1 MKKEYN
7 YDKAESWVRRGFTA
21 AEKKIQYRGSIT
33 EEALDPDRKKTRV
46 KKEKEKGGF
55 FTSPALQFTG
65 AFLAAAIVGGGT
77 FGALKYLEY
86 LGAQRIAGQPGGD
99 TSISTEIEPNVT
111 APDNNNVPAE
121 DYNDLL
127 AEVTKVEYDDE
138 ASQGGY
144 AEVLTGG
151 KIYGLRAYTYGVT
164 TKTSGDEI
172 NTELFDTAVIF
183 DKEIPFGGDFG
194 IVNNVENREME
205 FLSAEIYKEDE
216 LKKTSFNA
224 ATGNSI
230 AKIGE
235 YMRTA
240 QNGVYYVKV
249 MVSWDY
255 RPLKEVGDS
264 YRVFT
269 LPFKLIVSD
278 RPESSGVEYDESNSF
293 ETAHYIKV
301 TSGGTEYYP
310 YVHILSKSTHQNGEG
325 VDIDYDVPAIED
337 ITIPYND
344 DFRIVSN
351 VVDKSCTV
359 HSIAVHN
366 TDPQVEGMDLRF
378 TSFAELEN
386 HLKNGFYDGS
396 VYVQIIASWVNGTD
410 YGIGFTVTKAPENDN
425 RFIDVNEIY
434 LSLSNFTE
442 PLNIDISFPT
452 ETKYKNLRM
461 LKNKDLYITV
471 YRYETED
478 TDKNTYGLFITRGDE
493 FIAELPPVEGCVP
506 PERFIYVRQ
515 TPSGD
520 PTVFFTVCKN
530 ADNGDKWTT
539 LYALDLVTCQLS
551 YISSVGPHAYNMV
564 SRVIDC
570 GFSYKVDTC
579 ALELEVIGRPIP
591 DIEADD
597 YYVAPIRYKNGA
609 YLIDNP
615 YPSYE
620 KGKTYRPFEGFDD
633 TGIVNRITVS
643 TKSESYAI
651 KTGSDETVVFDGFLS
666 VSDEDIIEE
675 WVLLDGSNK
684 KELLRGKGSE
694 IKNIADYIGILSS
707 IKRYGFI
714 VEMETIDNVPFTFT
728 LLQKQVPSDTP
739 TPKDKAKLVVE
750 LNGEVVAPGVYS
762 TWYNTSEDRG
772 KLGLKI
778 ADQLDIPTIT
788 LFGPVAFTLEY
799 DYNEVQLEKINLH
812 EFGASIAADPQYISS
827 YAFCSSSSVTYVEAE
842 FMLLTG
848 GSDRADYMSYVFA
861 LAKPEGAKCSPYSN
875 EGDTPANFT
884 ITVAGK
890 TYAPQSVI
898 AVNMSEDDVKNEY
911 STKFGYFEAAKYIRM
926 PEIALSNGCA
936 LSYDGD
942 YALKYVAAFPDFNFG
957 TEIVITDD
965 KGVDDLPYEE
975 YYAVFVFEKKGV
987 PLNQYL
993 YAVKFKNGG
1002 MIHHPDDQT
1011 TDPTSDFSS
1020 VLEPVGDEIKDYVAG
1035 KMWNGMTWAQLV
1047 ESLSRLKQLK
1057 QDILADNSA
1066 SRIEEA
1072 DGTFVKYA
1080 GDGVYDFLAFIEK
1093 NEEIREARL
1102 ILYSNAEFDLP
1113 CGITLDMT
1121 SEQALMKMGFT
1132 EEQISEMNGQFKY
1145 GNMTLWYDA
1154 NGLNVT
1160 FGVIDGASLGIELH
1174 PEGKTYKNNVYI
1186 EFEK

>member
-1 MKKEYN
+1 MKGAHMKKKYN
-7 YDKAESWVRRGFTA
+7 IEETESWVKRGFTA
-21 AEKKIQYRGSIT
+21 ANRKIMYRGSIT
-33 EEALDPDRKKTRV
+33 EEALDPDRKKV
-46 KKEKEKGGF
+46 KRQREGGGF
-55 FTSPALQFTG
+55 FTSPALQVTG

-86 LGAQRIAGQPGGD
+86 LGAQRISGQPGDD
-99 TSISTEIEPNVT
+99 TSISTEIEPDVT
-111 APDNNNVPAE
+111 APDNNNVPAK
-121 DYNDLL
+121 DYEDLL
-127 AEVTKVEYDDE
+127 AEITKVEYEDE

-151 KIYGLRAYTYGVT
+151 RIYLLRAYTYGVT
-164 TKTSGDEI
+164 TKNSNDEI
-172 NTELFDTAVIF
+172 ATELFDTAVIF
-183 DKEIPFGGDFG
+183 DKEIPFGGDFN

-216 LKKTSFNA
+216 LGLTRFNA
-224 ATGNSI
+224 ANGHGIDNI
-230 AKIGE
+230 WE
-235 YMRTA
+235 YMRGAEPGT
-240 QNGVYYVKV
+240 YYVSV
-249 MVSWDY
+249 MVSWDFT
-255 RPLKEVGDS
+255 PLKEVGDS

-269 LPFKLIVSD
+269 LPIKLIVSD
-278 RPESSGVEYDESNSF
+278 SVNSGVKYDESNSF

-301 TSGGTEYYP
+301 TSGGKKYYP
-310 YVHILSKSTHQNGEG
+310 YVHILSKSTDTME
-325 VDIDYDVPAIED
+325 IDYGEPDIED

-359 HSIAVHN
+359 HSISVHDN
-366 TDPQVEGMDLRF
+366 YPQVESEDLYF
-378 TSFAELEN
+378 TSFAGLEN
-386 HLKNGFYDGS
+386 HLKNGFYSGS
-396 VYVQIIASWVNGTD
+396 LYVKIVASWVDGTD

-425 RFIDVNEIY
+425 KYIDVNEIY
-434 LSLSNFTE
+434 LSLNNFTE

-493 FIAELPPVEGCVP
+493 FIAELPPVDGCVP
-506 PERFIYVRQ
+506 PEMLLYVRQ

-570 GFSYKVDTC
+570 GFSYIVDTC
-579 ALELEVIGRPIP
+579 ALGLEVIGRPIP

-597 YYVAPIRYKNGA
+597 YYAAPIRYENGA

-651 KTGSDETVVFDGFLS
+651 KTGSDKTVVFDGFLS
-666 VSDEDIIEE
+666 VSNEDIIEE
-675 WVLLDGSNK
+675 WVLIDGENK
-684 KELLRGKGSE
+684 KELLRGNGNDIYKIS
-694 IKNIADYIGILSS
+694 DYISVLSV
-707 IKRYGFI
+707 IKQHGFI
-714 VEMETIDNVPFTFT
+714 VEMETTDNVQFVFK
-728 LLQKQVPSDTP
+728 LVQKQASTDTP
-739 TPKDKAKLVVE
+739 TPRNYAKLVVE
-750 LNGEVVAPGVYS
+750 LNGETVTPGIYS
-762 TWYNTSEDRG
+762 TWYQAKDSNDR
-772 KLGLKI
+772 LELTV
-778 ADQLDIPTIT
+778 QTEVYIPNLT
-788 LFGPVAFTLEY
+788 LSSPDAFTLEY
-799 DYNEVQLEKINLH
+799 DENSVKLEGLRVYGIEEVLE
-812 EFGASIAADPQYISS
+812 GDPQFITE
-827 YAFCSSSSVTYVEAE
+827 YAYDSTMSTVYVEAE
-842 FMLLTG
+842 FMLLTA
-848 GSDRADYMSYVFA
+848 GSNRASYVSYMFG
-861 LAKPEGAKCSPYSN
+861 LAKPG
-875 EGDTPANFT
+875 GTT
-884 ITVAGK
+884 G
-890 TYAPQSVI
+890 PQ
-898 AVNMSEDDVKNEY
+898 E
-911 STKFGYFEAAKYIRM
+911 
-926 PEIALSNGCA
+926 
-936 LSYDGD
+936 
-942 YALKYVAAFPDFNFG
+942 
-957 TEIVITDD
+957 
-965 KGVDDLPYEE
+965 
-975 YYAVFVFEKKGV
+975 
-987 PLNQYL
+987 
-993 YAVKFKNGG
+993 
-1002 MIHHPDDQT
+1002 QT

-1020 VLEPVGDEIKDYVAG
+1020 VLEPVGDEIKDYVAS

-1113 CGITLDMT
+1113 CGITLEMT
-1121 SEQALMKMGFT
+1121 SEQALRKMGFT
-1132 EEQISEMNGQFKY
+1132 AEQISEMNGQFRH
-1145 GNMTLWYDA
+1145 GDLTLWYSEA
-1154 NGLNVT
+1154 GLTVT
-1160 FGVIDGASLGIELH
+1160 SGLIDGASFGIELY
-1174 PEGKTYKNNVYI
+1174 PEGKTYKNTAYI

>member
-1 MKKEYN
+1 MKKKFNIDET
-7 YDKAESWVRRGFTA
+7 ESWVKRGFTA
-21 AEKKIQYRGSIT
+21 ADRKITYHGSIT
-33 EEALDPDRKKTRV
+33 EEALDPDRKKV
-46 KKEKEKGGF
+46 KRQREGGGF
-55 FTSPALQFTG
+55 FTSPALQVTG

-86 LGAQRIAGQPGGD
+86 IGAQRISGQPGDD
-99 TSISTEIEPNVT
+99 TSISTGIEPDVT
-111 APDNNNVPAE
+111 APDNNNVPAK
-121 DYNDLL
+121 DYEDLL
-127 AEVTKVEYDDE
+127 SEVTKVEYDDE

-151 KIYGLRAYTYGVT
+151 RIYGLRAYPYGVT
-164 TKTSGDEI
+164 TKKSNDEI
-172 NTELFDTAVIF
+172 ATELFDTAALF
-183 DKEIPFGGDFG
+183 DVEIPLSGDFD

-205 FLSAEIYKEDE
+205 FLSAEIRKENTQE
-216 LKKTSFNA
+216 KTSFNA

-235 YMRTA
+235 YMRNAEPGT
-240 QNGVYYVKV
+240 YYVSV
-249 MVSWDY
+249 MVSWDFK
-255 RPLKEVGDS
+255 PLKEVGDS

-278 RPESSGVEYDESNSF
+278 SVNSGVKYDESNSF
-293 ETAHYIKV
+293 ETAHFIKV
-301 TSGGTEYYP
+301 TSGGKAYYP
-310 YVHILSKSTHQNGEG
+310 YVHLLTMSADTME
-325 VDIDYDVPAIED
+325 IDYGEPDIED
-337 ITIPYND
+337 IIIPYND

-359 HSIAVHN
+359 HSITVHN

-386 HLKNGFYDGS
+386 HLKNGFYSGS
-396 VYVQIIASWVNGTD
+396 LYVKIVASWVDGTD

-425 RFIDVNEIY
+425 KYIDVNEIY
-434 LSLSNFTE
+434 LPLINFTE

-493 FIAELPPVEGCVP
+493 FIAELPPVDGCVP
-506 PERFIYVRQ
+506 PEMLLYVRQ

-520 PTVFFTVCKN
+520 PTIFFTVCKN

-579 ALELEVIGRPIP
+579 ALGLEVIGRPIP
-591 DIEADD
+591 DIGADD
-597 YYVAPIRYKNGA
+597 YYVAQIRYKNGA
-609 YLIDNP
+609 YLIDP
-615 YPSYE
+615 PHPSYE
-620 KGKTYRPFEGFDD
+620 TGKTYDPYRGVDD
-633 TGIVNRITVS
+633 TSVKNRITVS

-675 WVLLDGSNK
+675 WVLLDGENK
-684 KELLRGKGSE
+684 KELLRGNGYEFK
-694 IKNIADYIGILSS
+694 KIADYISVLSI
-707 IKRYGFI
+707 IKQHGFI
-714 VEMETIDNVPFTFT
+714 VEIETRDGVPFRFT
-728 LLQKQVPSDTP
+728 LLQKQAQTDTP
-739 TPKDKAKLVVE
+739 APKGKAKLIVG
-750 LNGEVVAPGVYS
+750 LDGDAVAPGVYS
-762 TWYNTSEDRG
+762 TWYRTAEDSG
-772 KLGLKI
+772 KPGLKI
-778 ADQLDIPTIT
+778 ADQLDIPV
-788 LFGPVAFTLEY
+788 LMLPGPVAFTLEY
-799 DYNEVQLEKINLH
+799 DYNSVRLEKITLH
-812 EFGASIAADPQYISS
+812 RFGGSITGDPQTISG
-827 YAFCSSSSVTYVEAE
+827 YAYDSVNSVSYVEAE

-848 GSDRADYMSYVFA
+848 GSDRADYMSYMFA
-861 LAKPEGAKCSPYSN
+861 LAKPGGAKCSPYSD
-875 EGDTPANFT
+875 EGDAPANFT
-884 ITVAGK
+884 ITVGDS
-890 TYAPQSVI
+890 TYAPY
-898 AVNMSEDDVKNEY
+898 AVKAENMNENDISSSY
-911 STKFGYFEAAKYIRM
+911 PTRFGYFNVAKYIRI
-926 PEIALSNGCA
+926 PEMDLTNNDCSVSYGNGYKLS
-936 LSYDGD
+936 
-942 YALKYVAAFPDFNFG
+942 YVAAFADFNTG
-957 TEIVITDD
+957 TKIVITDE
-965 KGVDDLPYEE
+965 KGFDDLPLEE
-975 YYAVFVFEKKGV
+975 YYAVFVFEKDGIS
-987 PLNQYL
+987 NEQYM
-993 YAVKFKNGG
+993 YAVKIINNKTKD
-1002 MIHHPDDQT
+1002 PAQPEYQT
-1011 TDPTSDFSS
+1011 NDTVAGINS
-1020 VLEPVGDEIKDYVAG
+1020 VLEAVSDEIKDYVAG

-1066 SRIEEA
+1066 SRIEET
-1072 DGTFVKYA
+1072 DGMFVKYA

-1113 CGITLDMT
+1113 FGITPDMT
-1121 SEQALMKMGFT
+1121 AEQALKKMGFT
-1132 EEQISEMNGQFKY
+1132 AEQISEMNGQFRH
-1145 GNMTLWYDA
+1145 GDLTLWYSET
-1154 NGLNVT
+1154 GLTVT
-1160 FGVIDGASLGIELH
+1160 SGLIDGASFGIELY
-1174 PEGKTYKNNVYI
+1174 PEGKTYKNTAYI

>member
-33 EEALDPDRKKTRV
+33 EEALDPDRKKTRI

-55 FTSPALQFTG
+55 FTSPALQFAG

-86 LGAQRIAGQPGGD
+86 LGAQRVAGQPGDD

-151 KIYGLRAYTYGVT
+151 RIYGLRAYTYGVT
-164 TKTSGDEI
+164 TKESNDEI
-172 NTELFDTAVIF
+172 ATELFDTAVIF

-216 LKKTSFNA
+216 LGLTRFNA
-224 ATGNSI
+224 ANGHGIDNI
-230 AKIGE
+230 WE

-310 YVHILSKSTHQNGEG
+310 YVHILSKSE
-325 VDIDYDVPAIED
+325 DSMEIDYDVPAIED

-351 VVDKSCTV
+351 VVDKYCTV
-359 HSIAVHN
+359 KSISVYN
-366 TDPQVEGMDLRF
+366 NGITMDSIGYSVS
-378 TSFAELEN
+378 SFAELEN
-386 HLKNGFYDGS
+386 ALKNGFYSGS
-396 VYVQIIASWVNGTD
+396 LYVRIIASWVNGTD
-410 YGIGFTVTKAPENDN
+410 YGIGFTVTKAPENE
-425 RFIDVNEIY
+425 FINVNEIY
-434 LSLSNFTE
+434 LSLSDFTE

-707 IKRYGFI
+707 IKHYGFI
-714 VEMETIDNVPFTFT
+714 VEIETRDGVPFRFT
-728 LLQKQVPSDTP
+728 LLQKQAQTDTP
-739 TPKDKAKLVVE
+739 APKGKAKLIVG
-750 LNGEVVAPGVYS
+750 LDGDAVAPGVYS
-762 TWYNTSEDRG
+762 TWYRTAEDSG
-772 KLGLKI
+772 KPGLKI
-778 ADQLDIPTIT
+778 ADQLDIPV
-788 LFGPVAFTLEY
+788 LMLPGPVAFTLEY
-799 DYNEVQLEKINLH
+799 DYNSVRLEKITLLR
-812 EFGASIAADPQYISS
+812 FGGSITGDPQTISG
-827 YAFCSSSSVTYVEAE
+827 YAYGSVNSVSYVEAE

-861 LAKPEGAKCSPYSN
+861 LAKPDGAKCSPYSD
-875 EGDTPANFT
+875 EGDAPANFT
-884 ITVAGK
+884 ITVGDS
-890 TYAPQSVI
+890 TYAPY
-898 AVNMSEDDVKNEY
+898 AVKAENMNENDISSSY
-911 STKFGYFEAAKYIRM
+911 STRFGYFDAAKYIRIPKIDM
-926 PEIALSNGCA
+926 TNNDCSVSYGNGYKLS
-936 LSYDGD
+936 
-942 YALKYVAAFPDFNFG
+942 YVAAFADFNTG
-957 TEIVITDD
+957 TKIVTTDE
-965 KGVDDLPYEE
+965 KGFDDLPLEE
-975 YYAVFVFEKKGV
+975 YYAVFVFEKDGV
-987 PLNQYL
+987 SNEQYM
-993 YAVKFKNGG
+993 YAVKIINNKTKD
-1002 MIHHPDDQT
+1002 PAQPEYQT
-1011 TDPTSDFSS
+1011 NDTVVGINSA
-1020 VLEPVGDEIKDYVAG
+1020 LEAVSDEIKDYVAG

-1047 ESLSRLKQLK
+1047 DSLSSLKELK
-1057 QDILADNSA
+1057 DDLLASNHT

-1113 CGITLDMT
+1113 FGITPDMT
-1121 SEQALMKMGFT
+1121 AEQALKKMGFT
-1132 EEQISEMNGQFKY
+1132 EEQISEMNGQYKH
-1145 GNMTLWYDA
+1145 GDLTLWYSEA
-1154 NGLNVT
+1154 GLTVT
-1160 FGVIDGASLGIELH
+1160 SGLIDGACLGIELY
-1174 PEGKTYKNNVYI
+1174 PEGKTYKNTAYI

>member
-1 MKKEYN
+1 MARERKE
-7 YDKAESWVRRGFTA
+7 RG
-21 AEKKIQYRGSIT
+21 
-33 EEALDPDRKKTRV
+33 
-46 KKEKEKGGF
+46 GGF
-55 FTSPALQFTG
+55 FTSPALQVAG

-86 LGAQRIAGQPGGD
+86 IGAQRISGQPGDD
-99 TSISTEIEPNVT
+99 TSISTGIEPDVT
-111 APDNNNVPAE
+111 APDNNNVPAKE
-121 DYNDLL
+121 YEDLL

-151 KIYGLRAYTYGVT
+151 RIYGLRAYPYGVT
-164 TKTSGDEI
+164 TKNSNDEI

-183 DKEIPFGGDFG
+183 DKEIPFGGDFD
-194 IVNNVENREME
+194 IVNNVENREMQ
-205 FLSAEIYKEDE
+205 FLSAEIQKENE
-216 LKKTSFNA
+216 TEKTSFNA

-240 QNGVYYVKV
+240 QNGVYYVSV
-249 MVSWDY
+249 MVSWDFK
-255 RPLKEVGDS
+255 PLKEVGDS

-278 RPESSGVEYDESNSF
+278 SVNSGVKYDESNSS
-293 ETAHYIKV
+293 ETAHFIKV
-301 TSGGTEYYP
+301 TSGGKAYYP
-310 YVHILSKSTHQNGEG
+310 YVHLLTMSADTME
-325 VDIDYDVPAIED
+325 IDYGEPDIED
-337 ITIPYND
+337 IIIPYND

-378 TSFAELEN
+378 TSFAEFEN
-386 HLKNGFYDGS
+386 HLKNGFYS
-396 VYVQIIASWVNGTD
+396 SSLYVKIVASWVNGTD

-461 LKNKDLYITV
+461 LKNKDLNITV

-478 TDKNTYGLFITRGDE
+478 TDKNTYGLFIARGDE

-506 PERFIYVRQ
+506 PEMLLYVRQ

-570 GFSYKVDTC
+570 GFSYNVDTYT
-579 ALELEVIGRPIP
+579 LGLEVIGRPIP
-591 DIEADD
+591 DIGADD
-597 YYVAPIRYKNGA
+597 YYVAQIRYKNGA
-609 YLIDNP
+609 YLIDPP

-633 TGIVNRITVS
+633 TSVKNRITVS

-666 VSDEDIIEE
+666 VSDENIIEE
-675 WVLLDGSNK
+675 WVLLDGENK
-684 KELLRGKGSE
+684 KELLRGNGYEFK
-694 IKNIADYIGILSS
+694 KIADYISVLSI
-707 IKRYGFI
+707 IKQHGFI
-714 VEMETIDNVPFTFT
+714 VEIETRDGVPFRFT
-728 LLQKQVPSDTP
+728 LIQKQVQTDTP
-739 TPKDKAKLVVE
+739 TPRNYAKLVVG
-750 LNGEVVAPGVYS
+750 LNGETVTPGIYS
-762 TWYNTSEDRG
+762 TWYQAKDSNDR
-772 KLGLKI
+772 LELTV
-778 ADQLDIPTIT
+778 QTEVYIPNLT
-788 LFGPVAFTLEY
+788 LSSPDAFTLEY
-799 DYNEVQLEKINLH
+799 DENSVKLEGLRVYGIEEVLE
-812 EFGASIAADPQYISS
+812 GDPQFIAE
-827 YAFCSSSSVTYVEAE
+827 YAYDSTMSTVYVEAE
-842 FMLLTG
+842 FMLLTA
-848 GSDRADYMSYVFA
+848 GSNRADYVSYMFG
-861 LAKPEGAKCSPYSN
+861 LAKPG
-875 EGDTPANFT
+875 GTT
-884 ITVAGK
+884 G
-890 TYAPQSVI
+890 PQ
-898 AVNMSEDDVKNEY
+898 E
-911 STKFGYFEAAKYIRM
+911 
-926 PEIALSNGCA
+926 
-936 LSYDGD
+936 
-942 YALKYVAAFPDFNFG
+942 
-957 TEIVITDD
+957 
-965 KGVDDLPYEE
+965 
-975 YYAVFVFEKKGV
+975 
-987 PLNQYL
+987 
-993 YAVKFKNGG
+993 
-1002 MIHHPDDQT
+1002 QT
-1011 TDPTSDFSS
+1011 NDPTANLTS

-1057 QDILADNSA
+1057 QDILADNST

-1080 GDGVYDFLAFIEK
+1080 GDGVYDFLVFIEK

-1113 CGITLDMT
+1113 FGITPDMT
-1121 SEQALMKMGFT
+1121 AEQALKKMGFT
-1132 EEQISEMNGQFKY
+1132 EEQISEMNGQYKH
-1145 GNMTLWYDA
+1145 GDLTLWYSES
-1154 NGLNVT
+1154 GLTVT
-1160 FGVIDGASLGIELH
+1160 SGLIDGASLGIELY
-1174 PEGKTYKNNVYI
+1174 PEGKTYKNTAYI

>member
-7 YDKAESWVRRGFTA
+7 YDKAESWLRRGFTA
-21 AEKKIQYRGSIT
+21 AEKKIKYSGSIT
-33 EEALDPDRKKTRV
+33 EEALDPERKKTRV
-46 KKEKEKGGF
+46 KREKERGGGF
-55 FTSPALQFTG
+55 FTSPALQVAG

-86 LGAQRIAGQPGGD
+86 IGAQRISGQPGDD
-99 TSISTEIEPNVT
+99 TSISTGIEPDVT
-111 APDNNNVPAE
+111 APDNNNVPAKE
-121 DYNDLL
+121 YEDLL

-151 KIYGLRAYTYGVT
+151 RIYGLRAYPYGVT
-164 TKTSGDEI
+164 TKNSNDEI

-183 DKEIPFGGDFG
+183 DKEIPFGGDFD
-194 IVNNVENREME
+194 IVNNVENREMQ
-205 FLSAEIYKEDE
+205 FLSAEIQKENE
-216 LKKTSFNA
+216 TEKTSFNA

-240 QNGVYYVKV
+240 QNGVYYVSV
-249 MVSWDY
+249 MVSWDFK
-255 RPLKEVGDS
+255 PLKEVGDS

-278 RPESSGVEYDESNSF
+278 SVNSGVKYDESNSS
-293 ETAHYIKV
+293 ETAHFIKV
-301 TSGGTEYYP
+301 TSGGKAYYP
-310 YVHILSKSTHQNGEG
+310 YVHLLTMSADTME
-325 VDIDYDVPAIED
+325 IDYGEPDIED
-337 ITIPYND
+337 IIIPYND

-378 TSFAELEN
+378 TSFAEFEN
-386 HLKNGFYDGS
+386 HLKNGFYS
-396 VYVQIIASWVNGTD
+396 SSLYVKIVASWVNGTD

-461 LKNKDLYITV
+461 LKNKDLNITV

-478 TDKNTYGLFITRGDE
+478 TDKNTYGLFIARGDE

-506 PERFIYVRQ
+506 PEMLLYVRQ

-570 GFSYKVDTC
+570 GFSYNVDTYT
-579 ALELEVIGRPIP
+579 LGLEVIGRPIP
-591 DIEADD
+591 DIGADD
-597 YYVAPIRYKNGA
+597 YYVAQIRYKNGA
-609 YLIDNP
+609 YLIDPP

-633 TGIVNRITVS
+633 TSVKNRITVS

-666 VSDEDIIEE
+666 VSDENIIEE
-675 WVLLDGSNK
+675 WVLLDGENK
-684 KELLRGKGSE
+684 KELLRGNGYEFK
-694 IKNIADYIGILSS
+694 KIADYISVLSI
-707 IKRYGFI
+707 IKQHGFI
-714 VEMETIDNVPFTFT
+714 VEIETRDGVPFRFT
-728 LLQKQVPSDTP
+728 LIQKQVQTDTP
-739 TPKDKAKLVVE
+739 TPRNYAKLVVG
-750 LNGEVVAPGVYS
+750 LNGETVTPGIYS
-762 TWYNTSEDRG
+762 TWYQAKDSNDR
-772 KLGLKI
+772 LELTV
-778 ADQLDIPTIT
+778 QTEVYIPNLT
-788 LFGPVAFTLEY
+788 LSSPDAFTLEY
-799 DYNEVQLEKINLH
+799 DENSVKLEGLRVYGIEEVLE
-812 EFGASIAADPQYISS
+812 GDPQFIAE
-827 YAFCSSSSVTYVEAE
+827 YAYDSTMSTVYVEAE
-842 FMLLTG
+842 FMLLTA
-848 GSDRADYMSYVFA
+848 GSNRADYVSYMFG
-861 LAKPEGAKCSPYSN
+861 LAKPG
-875 EGDTPANFT
+875 GTT
-884 ITVAGK
+884 G
-890 TYAPQSVI
+890 PQ
-898 AVNMSEDDVKNEY
+898 E
-911 STKFGYFEAAKYIRM
+911 
-926 PEIALSNGCA
+926 
-936 LSYDGD
+936 
-942 YALKYVAAFPDFNFG
+942 
-957 TEIVITDD
+957 
-965 KGVDDLPYEE
+965 
-975 YYAVFVFEKKGV
+975 
-987 PLNQYL
+987 
-993 YAVKFKNGG
+993 
-1002 MIHHPDDQT
+1002 QT
-1011 TDPTSDFSS
+1011 NDPTANLTS

-1057 QDILADNSA
+1057 QDILADNST

-1080 GDGVYDFLAFIEK
+1080 GDGVYDFLVFIEK

-1113 CGITLDMT
+1113 FGITPDMT
-1121 SEQALMKMGFT
+1121 AEQALKKMGFT
-1132 EEQISEMNGQFKY
+1132 EEQISEMNGQYKH
-1145 GNMTLWYDA
+1145 GDLTLWYSES
-1154 NGLNVT
+1154 GLTVT
-1160 FGVIDGASLGIELH
+1160 SGLIDGASLGIELY
-1174 PEGKTYKNNVYI
+1174 PEGKTYKNTAYI

>member
-1 MKKEYN
+1 
-7 YDKAESWVRRGFTA
+7 
-21 AEKKIQYRGSIT
+21 
-33 EEALDPDRKKTRV
+33 
-46 KKEKEKGGF
+46 
-55 FTSPALQFTG
+55 
-65 AFLAAAIVGGGT
+65 
-77 FGALKYLEY
+77 
-86 LGAQRIAGQPGGD
+86 
-99 TSISTEIEPNVT
+99 
-111 APDNNNVPAE
+111 
-121 DYNDLL
+121 
-127 AEVTKVEYDDE
+127 
-138 ASQGGY
+138 
-144 AEVLTGG
+144 
-151 KIYGLRAYTYGVT
+151 
-164 TKTSGDEI
+164 
-172 NTELFDTAVIF
+172 
-183 DKEIPFGGDFG
+183 DF
-194 IVNNVENREME
+194 
-205 FLSAEIYKEDE
+205 K
-216 LKKTSFNA
+216 
-224 ATGNSI
+224 
-230 AKIGE
+230 
-235 YMRTA
+235 
-240 QNGVYYVKV
+240 
-249 MVSWDY
+249 
-255 RPLKEVGDS
+255 PLKEVGDS

-301 TSGGTEYYP
+301 TSGGKAYYP

-325 VDIDYDVPAIED
+325 VEIDYDVPAIED

-386 HLKNGFYDGS
+386 ALKNGFYDGS
-396 VYVQIIASWVNGTD
+396 VYVQIIASWVNGTN
-410 YGIGFTVTKAPENDN
+410 YGIGFTVTKAKENDN

-434 LSLSNFTE
+434 LSLSDFTE

-493 FIAELPPVEGCVP
+493 FIAELPPVDGCVP
-506 PERFIYVRQ
+506 PEMLLYVRQ

-579 ALELEVIGRPIP
+579 ALGLEVIGRPIP
-591 DIEADD
+591 DIGADD
-597 YYVAPIRYKNGA
+597 YYVAQIRYKNGA
-609 YLIDNP
+609 YLIDPP

-675 WVLLDGSNK
+675 WVLLDGENK
-684 KELLRGKGSE
+684 KELLRGNGYEFK
-694 IKNIADYIGILSS
+694 KIADYISVLSI
-707 IKRYGFI
+707 IKQHGFI
-714 VEMETIDNVPFTFT
+714 VEMETTDNVPFRFNIIQGFS
-728 LLQKQVPSDTP
+728 LPPDSDTIEP
-739 TPKDKAKLVVE
+739 DDTTE
-750 LNGEVVAPGVYS
+750 PG
-762 TWYNTSEDRG
+762 
-772 KLGLKI
+772 
-778 ADQLDIPTIT
+778 
-788 LFGPVAFTLEY
+788 
-799 DYNEVQLEKINLH
+799 
-812 EFGASIAADPQYISS
+812 
-827 YAFCSSSSVTYVEAE
+827 
-842 FMLLTG
+842 
-848 GSDRADYMSYVFA
+848 
-861 LAKPEGAKCSPYSN
+861 
-875 EGDTPANFT
+875 
-884 ITVAGK
+884 
-890 TYAPQSVI
+890 
-898 AVNMSEDDVKNEY
+898 
-911 STKFGYFEAAKYIRM
+911 
-926 PEIALSNGCA
+926 
-936 LSYDGD
+936 
-942 YALKYVAAFPDFNFG
+942 
-957 TEIVITDD
+957 
-965 KGVDDLPYEE
+965 
-975 YYAVFVFEKKGV
+975 
-987 PLNQYL
+987 
-993 YAVKFKNGG
+993 
-1002 MIHHPDDQT
+1002 DQT

-1113 CGITLDMT
+1113 FGITPDMT
-1121 SEQALMKMGFT
+1121 AEQALKKMGFT
-1132 EEQISEMNGQFKY
+1132 EEQISEMNGQYKH
-1145 GNMTLWYDA
+1145 GDLTLWYSEA
-1154 NGLNVT
+1154 GLTVT
-1160 FGVIDGASLGIELH
+1160 SGLIDGASFGIELY
-1174 PEGKTYKNNVYI
+1174 PEGKTYKNTAYI

>member
-7 YDKAESWVRRGFTA
+7 YDKAESWLRRGFTA
-21 AEKKIQYRGSIT
+21 AEKKIKYSGSIT
-33 EEALDPDRKKTRV
+33 EEALDPERKKTRV
-46 KKEKEKGGF
+46 KREKERGGGF
-55 FTSPALQFTG
+55 FTSPALQVAG

-86 LGAQRIAGQPGGD
+86 IGAQRISGQPGDD
-99 TSISTEIEPNVT
+99 TSISTGIEPDVT
-111 APDNNNVPAE
+111 APDNNNVPAK
-121 DYNDLL
+121 DYEDLL

-144 AEVLTGG
+144 AMALTGSR
-151 KIYGLRAYTYGVT
+151 IYGLRAYPYGVT
-164 TKTSGDEI
+164 TKKSNDEI
-172 NTELFDTAVIF
+172 AAELFDTAALF
-183 DKEIPFGGDFG
+183 DVEIPLSGDFD

-205 FLSAEIYKEDE
+205 FLSAEIRKENTQE
-216 LKKTSFNA
+216 KTSFNA

-230 AKIGE
+230 AKIGQ
-235 YMRTA
+235 YMRNAEPGT
-240 QNGVYYVKV
+240 YYVSV
-249 MVSWDY
+249 MVSWDFK
-255 RPLKEVGDS
+255 PLKEVGDG

-278 RPESSGVEYDESNSF
+278 HTESSGVEYDESNSF

-310 YVHILSKSTHQNGEG
+310 YVHILSKSTHQNGES
-325 VDIDYDVPAIED
+325 VEIDYDVPAIED

-351 VVDKSCTV
+351 VVDKYCTV
-359 HSIAVHN
+359 KSISVYN
-366 TDPQVEGMDLRF
+366 NGITMDSIGYSVS
-378 TSFAELEN
+378 SFAELEN
-386 HLKNGFYDGS
+386 ALKNGFYDGS
-396 VYVQIIASWVNGTD
+396 VYVQIIASWVNGTN
-410 YGIGFTVTKAPENDN
+410 YGIGFTVTKAKENDN

-434 LSLSNFTE
+434 LSLSDFTE

-461 LKNKDLYITV
+461 LKNKDLNITV

-579 ALELEVIGRPIP
+579 VLGLEVIGRPIP
-591 DIEADD
+591 DIGADD

-609 YLIDNP
+609 YLIDPP
-615 YPSYE
+615 YPTYE

-675 WVLLDGSNK
+675 WVLLDGENK
-684 KELLRGKGSE
+684 KELLRGNGHEFKKIE
-694 IKNIADYIGILSS
+694 DYISVLSI
-707 IKRYGFI
+707 IKQHGFI
-714 VEMETIDNVPFTFT
+714 VEMETTDNVPFRFNIIQGFS
-728 LLQKQVPSDTP
+728 LPPDSDTIEP
-739 TPKDKAKLVVE
+739 DDTTE
-750 LNGEVVAPGVYS
+750 PG
-762 TWYNTSEDRG
+762 
-772 KLGLKI
+772 
-778 ADQLDIPTIT
+778 
-788 LFGPVAFTLEY
+788 
-799 DYNEVQLEKINLH
+799 
-812 EFGASIAADPQYISS
+812 
-827 YAFCSSSSVTYVEAE
+827 
-842 FMLLTG
+842 
-848 GSDRADYMSYVFA
+848 
-861 LAKPEGAKCSPYSN
+861 
-875 EGDTPANFT
+875 
-884 ITVAGK
+884 
-890 TYAPQSVI
+890 
-898 AVNMSEDDVKNEY
+898 
-911 STKFGYFEAAKYIRM
+911 
-926 PEIALSNGCA
+926 
-936 LSYDGD
+936 
-942 YALKYVAAFPDFNFG
+942 
-957 TEIVITDD
+957 
-965 KGVDDLPYEE
+965 
-975 YYAVFVFEKKGV
+975 
-987 PLNQYL
+987 
-993 YAVKFKNGG
+993 
-1002 MIHHPDDQT
+1002 DQT

-1113 CGITLDMT
+1113 FGITPDMT
-1121 SEQALMKMGFT
+1121 AEQALKKMGFT
-1132 EEQISEMNGQFKY
+1132 EEQISEMNGQYKH
-1145 GNMTLWYDA
+1145 GDLTLWYSKA
-1154 NGLNVT
+1154 GLTVT
-1160 FGVIDGASLGIELH
+1160 SGLIDGASFGIELY
-1174 PEGKTYKNNVYI
+1174 PEGKTYKNTAYI